1 MEKKP
6 PVNYKESEE
15 YIENLE
21 RFGIKLGLGRIRAV
35 LEELGNPHLSFKA
48 IHVAGTNGKGSTV
61 MMLSRILRAHGF
73 KTGSYYSPHLHKL
86 TERICFNGK
95 PLSRKDFACFATLV
109 REKSGK
115 IPHLTQFEFLTAMAF
130 AFFSRKKAEW
140 AVVETGLGG
149 KYDATNVLTPEVSI
163 ITNISL
169 DHTDRLGSTVEEIA
183 LDKAGIIKKNGILVT
198 GERNP
203 AVREILEAQARK
215 KSSLFF
221 ASDLFKVQQR
231 SFHGQKIKAG
241 KTVYDISMLGDF
253 QAENLSVVFKAL
265 EALGLRGN
273 KFEYRKIRHALQ
285 DIRMAGRMEIIRKAP
300 LVIADGAHNPEGA
313 RNFRIS
319 LQSLIK
325 NNCRIWMVLGILA
338 DKDINGI
345 LKELLPFADIVITT
359 SPGNP
364 RALRAEDLA
373 SKISGKK
380 TFIRG
385 SVPEAVNFAVENA
398 GRNDAVIITGSLYTV
413 AEARE
418 YLLLKGG

>member
-1 MEKKP
+1 M
-6 PVNYKESEE
+6 NYKESEE

-21 RFGIKLGLGRIRAV
+21 RFGIRLGLSRIGAI
-35 LEELGNPHLSFKA
+35 LKELGNPHLSFKA

-86 TERICFNGK
+86 TERIRFNNK
-95 PLSRKDFACFATLV
+95 PVLRNDFAYFATLV
-109 REKSGK
+109 REKSRK

-130 AFFSRKKAEW
+130 AFFSREKAEW

-149 KYDATNVLTPEVSI
+149 KYDATNVLNPELSI

-183 LDKAGIIKKNGILVT
+183 LDKAGIIKKKGILVT

-203 AVREILEAQARK
+203 AVRRILKAQAGK

-221 ASDLFKVQQR
+221 TSEPFNIQQR
-231 SFHGQKIKAG
+231 SFHSQKIKIG
-241 KTVYDISMLGDF
+241 RIVYDLSLLGDF

-265 EALGLRGN
+265 EALGFRGN
-273 KFEYRKIRHALQ
+273 KFEYRKIRPALQ
-285 DIRMAGRMEIIRKAP
+285 DIKMAGRMEIIRKAP

-325 NNCRIWMVLGILA
+325 NNCRIWMILGILA
-338 DKDINGI
+338 DKDANGI
-345 LKELLPFADIVITT
+345 LKELLPLADIVIAT
-359 SPGNP
+359 SSRNS
-364 RALRAEDLA
+364 RALMPEKLA
-373 SKISGKK
+373 AKISGKK
-380 TFIRG
+380 TFIKE
-385 SVPEAVNFAVENA
+385 SVPEAVKFAVESA
-398 GRNDAVIITGSLYTV
+398 GKNDVVIITGSLYTV
-413 AEARE
+413 AEARK
-418 YLLLKGG
+418 YLLLSSR